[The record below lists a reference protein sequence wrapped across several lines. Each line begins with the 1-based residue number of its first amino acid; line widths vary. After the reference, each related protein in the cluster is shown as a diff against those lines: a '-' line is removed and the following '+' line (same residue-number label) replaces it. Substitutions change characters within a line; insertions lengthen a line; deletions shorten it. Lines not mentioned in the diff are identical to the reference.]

1 MVGTTIRWNSHAD
14 MMQRLHKTRL
24 LIAAVALA
32 AMTAMVVACGG
43 QSADTVQV
51 ADTSNGAAAEL
62 APDFTL
68 PDANAAAGSEIS
80 LAQYRGDRSVV
91 LVFYRAYW

>member
-1 MVGTTIRWNSHAD
+1 MLVARFDAATQTD

-24 LIAAVALA
+24 LVAAVALA
-32 AMTAMVVACGG
+32 VMTAMVVACGG

-51 ADTSNGAAAEL
+51 ADTSNGAAVEL

-68 PDANAAAGSEIS
+68 PDANAAAGAEIS
-80 LAQYRGDRSVV
+80 LSQYQGDRSVV